1 MKHQRLSLISLFFLS
16 SFLLAFFPISR
27 ADLDSAF
34 GEETVGNQV
43 AAPEMS
49 TDIYYKTEDPV
60 SGPPAPKMQYP
71 DTYGRSG
78 GWIDNR
84 SLLWIFIQQHFFL
97 GSFILGVPMIAWML
111 ELFSHARRRF
121 SPERSSKLDRL

>member
-1 MKHQRLSLISLFFLS
+1 MKHQRFSLISLFFLS
-16 SFLLAFFPISR
+16 SFLLAFFPVSR
-27 ADLDSAF
+27 TSPAF
-34 GEETVGNQV
+34 GEEGVRTEA

-49 TDIYYKTEDPV
+49 TDIYYKTEGPV

-97 GSFILGVPMIAWML
+97 GSFILGIPMIAWML

-121 SPERSSKLDRL
+121 SPERSSKLD